1 MTRDYLD
8 QTIQHLKDEILVI
21 EEMVSRATKDAV
33 SALIHRDFNKAQE
46 VYLNDHKINAKR
58 FELENECLIAIA
70 TQQPLATDLRILA
83 SILEIVTELE
93 RMGDYAKGIAKIN
106 LITRDSEKEIPV
118 INRLEEMA
126 NITVNSLNR
135 AVNAFVDA
143 DVETAR
149 ALPAEDDAVD
159 AIFNEIY
166 NGLVES
172 MMKDKAIVSLA
183 NHFQWAAHNIERMSD
198 RVTNI
203 CERTI
208 FVSTGEMNELEES
221 DDEWVINF

>member
-8 QTIQHLKDEILVI
+8 QTIQHLKDEILVL
-21 EEMVSRATKDAV
+21 EGMVSQATTDAV
-33 SALIHRDFNKAQE
+33 SALIRRDVKKAQE

-58 FELENECLIAIA
+58 FEVENECLIAIA
-70 TQQPLATDLRILA
+70 TQQPLATDLRILS

-106 LITRDSEKEIPV
+106 LITKDTEKEIPV
-118 INRLEEMA
+118 VNRLQEMA
-126 NITVNSLNR
+126 AITVKSLNR
-135 AVNAFVDA
+135 AVKAFIDV

-149 ALPAEDDAVD
+149 TLPAEDDAVD
-159 AIFNEIY
+159 LIFNQIY
-166 NGLVES
+166 NGLLES
-172 MMKDKAIVSLA
+172 MMEDKSLVYLA
-183 NHFQWAAHNIERMSD
+183 NHLQWAAHNIERMSD

-208 FVSTGEMNELEES
+208 FVRTGEMNELEES